1 MVSSMFSRGPRYA
14 SRFILR
20 RLIKFYANYWI
31 IFLLFVPLSVFLF
44 NRPLSMAYGDSPGLV
59 LSLIK
64 DFLGFQGF
72 QSYNVTWWFN
82 LLIIL
87 LYLSFPIL
95 FYCCKINVWLTL
107 LLAFLGCAFYQEIGK
122 DSFGSIVLL
131 YALPFT
137 LGISWDHLLEKMPRI
152 ERYFSSHRGLLLL
165 LSLGLG
171 ILFILARDYRIV
183 PKMTGARMDGLI
195 TCCIVLVVIS
205 LRSCATVLR
214 SVMVFLGKHSANVY
228 LLHTFFNVY
237 WPTAL
242 IIHNQI
248 ANGLGKFLCLMTL
261 SLLCSILIE
270 KIKELSRYNKI
281 TSLLINRI

>member
-1 MVSSMFSRGPRYA
+1 M
-14 SRFILR
+14 
-20 RLIKFYANYWI
+20 
-31 IFLLFVPLSVFLF
+31 
-44 NRPLSMAYGDSPGLV
+44 
-59 LSLIK
+59 
-64 DFLGFQGF
+64 
-72 QSYNVTWWFN
+72 
-82 LLIIL
+82 IIL

-95 FYCCKINVWLTL
+95 FYCCKKNVWLTL
-107 LLAFLGCAFYQEIGK
+107 LLAFLGCAFYGEIGK
-122 DSFGSIVLL
+122 DSFASIVLL

-165 LSLGLG
+165 LSLGLA

-205 LRSCATVLR
+205 LRSCATILR
-214 SVMVFLGKHSANVY
+214 SVMGFLGKHSANVY

-242 IIHNQI
+242 IIHNHI

-270 KIKELSRYNKI
+270 KIKDISRYNKM